1 MRVMVFVKATEDSE
15 RGIDPTPETTAMFE
29 AMGKFKADTLPIGS
43 LAKNIVAAQ
52 KLLDRA
58 GYR

>member
-1 MRVMVFVKATEDSE
+1 
-15 RGIDPTPETTAMFE
+15 
-29 AMGKFKADTLPIGS
+29 MGKFKADTLPLG
-43 LAKNIVAAQ
+43 KVAQNVAVAQ

>member
-1 MRVMVFVKATEDSE
+1 MVPSVATNN
-15 RGIDPTPETTAMFE
+15 PALE
-29 AMGKFKADTLPIGS
+29 AMGKFKADELPIGN
-43 LAKNIVAAQ
+43 LARNVAAAQ

>member
-1 MRVMVFVKATEDSE
+1 
-15 RGIDPTPETTAMFE
+15 
-29 AMGKFKADTLPIGS
+29 MGKFKADPLPIGS
-43 LAKNIVAAQ
+43 IAKNVPAAQ